1 MQIQTEVD
9 FFSVFVDDNKQ
20 YTDTEN
26 TLTPTD
32 QTGPNRFDII
42 SHTLAP
48 NIPFK
53 YVCKEFN
60 EETRGKGEISIIRL
74 NKIF

>member
-20 YTDTEN
+20 YTDIEN

-42 SHTLAP
+42 RTLRLQTSHSNTYARNLM
-48 NIPFK
+48 K
-53 YVCKEFN
+53 KQEKKERFQ
-60 EETRGKGEISIIRL
+60 L
-74 NKIF
+74 

>member
-32 QTGPNRFDII
+32 QTGPDQTDLI
-42 SHTLAP
+42 SFAHFGSKHP
-48 NIPFK
+48 IQ
-53 YVCKEFN
+53 
-60 EETRGKGEISIIRL
+60 IRMQR
-74 NKIF
+74 I